1 MRQQMELLK
10 GLVEGVQRQG
20 ETAALKLDRDRD
32 VKVTKLT
39 EEDDIVAYLTTFE
52 RLVKAYEFREEQW
65 AFKLVTTRAD
75 SK

>member
-1 MRQQMELLK
+1 MRQQMELLN
-10 GLVEGVQRQG
+10 GLVEGVQTQG
-20 ETAALKLDRDRD
+20 EIAALKPDRDRD

-39 EEDDIVAYLTTFE
+39 EEDDIEAYLTIFE
-52 RLVKAYEFREEQW
+52 HLMKAYEFWEEQW